1 MDELRLSLI
10 GIGVVIVGGVYVI
23 GKLVERS
30 RGVRVNMPRVEPEI
44 TSKPVPVQATEHDFK
59 MQIEEDVELKFRP
72 VASPPAFAVIKQVEA
87 PAEVRERTPAAKLPV
102 PPAAPRD
109 PDLVVSLTLM
119 ARDKKKFSGGELR
132 TVLESAGLKLA
143 EFDIYHFRDADIEG
157 DTRAIF
163 SVANIVKPGTFS
175 AATLHELEIPGL
187 ALFMQIPG
195 PMTASEAFDAMLEKA
210 QFIAE
215 RLHGI
220 IGDELRVPLS
230 PQRTRE
236 IRERTLNY
244 DFAQVAQ
251 SHSGGALS
259 TPRPH

>member
-30 RGVRVNMPRVEPEI
+30 RTVRVNTPRVEPEI
-44 TSKPVPVQATEHDFK
+44 TSTSAPVQVTEHDFK
-59 MQIEEDVELKFRP
+59 MQIEEHVELKFQP
-72 VASPPAFAVIKQVEA
+72 VASPPAFAVSKKVAA
-87 PAEVRERTPAAKLPV
+87 PAEVRVRAPAVKLPA
-102 PPAAPRD
+102 PPAAPRE

-119 ARDKKKFSGGELR
+119 ARDKQKFSGGELR
-132 TVLESAGLKLA
+132 TVLESAGLELA
-143 EFDIYHFRDADIEG
+143 EFDIYHFRDADAEG

-163 SVANIVKPGTFS
+163 SVATIVKPGTFN

-210 QFIAE
+210 QFIAQ
-215 RLHGI
+215 RMHGI

-244 DFAQVAQ
+244 DFAHVEQNN
-251 SHSGGALS
+251 SGGALS

>member
-30 RGVRVNMPRVEPEI
+30 RGVRLNTPRVEPEI

-59 MQIEEDVELKFRP
+59 IQIEDDVELKFRS
-72 VASPPAFAVIKQVEA
+72 VAAPPAFAVSKKVEA
-87 PAEVRERTPAAKLPV
+87 PAEVVRAPEVKLPT
-102 PPAAPRD
+102 PPVAPRE
-109 PDLVVSLTLM
+109 PDFVASLTLM
-119 ARDKKKFSGGELR
+119 ARDKQKFSGGELR
-132 TVLESAGLKLA
+132 TVLESAGLELA

-163 SVANIVKPGTFS
+163 SVANIVKPGTFN

-210 QFIAE
+210 QFIAQ

-236 IRERTLNY
+236 IRERALNY

-251 SHSGGALS
+251 NNSGGALS
-259 TPRPH
+259 TPGPH